1 MQITKDNYKSKLKRM
16 ESLLE
21 KDETEIE
28 SLTGNEKNE
37 LSDLINSIDEFEF
50 KHFPF
55 EKMSKDLKKLKD
67 STEVIGIVTD
77 KGKRLFYSNNTLQNG
92 RRTEK

>member
-21 KDETEIE
+21 KEETEIE
-28 SLTGNEKNE
+28 SLTENEESE
-37 LSDLINSIDEFEF
+37 LSDLINSIEKYETENFT
-50 KHFPF
+50 F

-67 STEVIGIVTD
+67 STEAIGIITD
-77 KGKRLFYSNNTLQNG
+77 KGECLFYSNNTLQNG
-92 RRTEK
+92 RRSEK